1 MAKQIVEELI
11 VVLGFEYDDR
21 NLKEFEKGLDHLKRG
36 TNRFAAGFK
45 TIATT
50 VAVALAGIGA
60 AGIAVGK
67 NVFGV
72 GKQFEKLKV
81 QLDALEGSAEAGQK
95 AMDWITEFAKKTPLE
110 LDQVVAAYV
119 KLRSFGMDPTNGSL
133 QTLMDTMAA
142 TGKGAEALDGI
153 ILAMG
158 QAWTKSRLMGD
169 DALQLLGRGVPVYDI
184 LAEKMGKT
192 TAEIMKMQSAGKL
205 GRDAIELLIEGLKD
219 RYAGAADEFAKTS
232 EGIQSNLADI
242 FTLFRKK
249 IADAG
254 FYDAVKGK
262 LQGLLDEVNRLD
274 ATGRLDE
281 IAKTISDTLVRGLE
295 TVSDIIANIKVSDV
309 VAAFETMVSLGQAL
323 VALLQIIAQAA
334 SATGDA
340 IIWLA
345 DQFGLTATKGQAIL
359 AVLTFVVALLS
370 PLIAKAALIVA
381 IITAIGLAIQDVW
394 NWLQGGESVLGGII
408 DWFSALI
415 QVIAHD
421 IEQLGSAIS
430 SSIESGF
437 ANAVA
442 SVKAMWNEMLAWLK
456 AQWDAFWGPISSGIG
471 WLKGKFGGQM
481 LGDAGDMSGEGFLP
495 GTPPV
500 APPPAV
506 PPAATN
512 SGVVGQFGP
521 VKPDTVA
528 QGPIQQNSN
537 NNTQNTANVNITQ
550 NITEAQAPG
559 AAGKAVAK
567 ATTEAAFQSA
577 STTAPEA
584 AY

>member
-1 MAKQIVEELI
+1 MAKSVLEELI
-11 VVLGFEYDDR
+11 VVLGYDYEDEGVQQFVRGIDR
-21 NLKEFEKGLDHLKRG
+21 AKSVTRGLVSAVK
-36 TNRFAAGFK
+36 TAAVG
-45 TIATT
+45 IG
-50 VAVALAGIGA
+50 VALLGIGA

-81 QLDALEGSAEAGQK
+81 QLNALEGSAEAGQK

-232 EGIQSNLADI
+232 EGIESNLADI

-274 ATGRLDE
+274 ESGRLDE

-295 TVSDIIANIKVSDV
+295 TVSNIIANIQVDDV
-309 VAAFETMVSLGQAL
+309 ASAFETLVSLG
-323 VALLQIIAQAA
+323 VALIDIVQGVAGSVVWMVDSVQLL
-334 SATGDA
+334 TGF
-340 IIWLA
+340 
-345 DQFGLTATKGQAIL
+345 FGLILTDGQAIL
-359 AVLTFVVALLS
+359 TV
-370 PLIAKAALIVA
+370 IGLIVA
-381 IITAIGLAIQDVW
+381 AFFPWIAVVGVLIAAVQDLW
-394 NWLQGGESVLGGII
+394 AYFSGGESVIGGVIEWI
-408 DWFSALI
+408 SALI

-442 SVKAMWNEMLAWLK
+442 SVKAMWDGMLAWLK
-456 AQWDAFWGPISSGIG
+456 AKWDAFWGPISSGIG

-481 LGDAGDMSGEGFLP
+481 PGDAGDMSGEGFLP
-495 GTPPV
+495 GSPPG